1 MKLEWKQERPPS
13 WDAEKARIVGGAD
26 AGIFDARFARC
37 REGDL
42 VPGDWWRVSDGERV
56 VGYGWM
62 DVVWGDAEILLATA
76 PEAQGSGV
84 GAFILEN
91 LEKEARKMGLTQI
104 YNVVRPTHPDRE
116 AVSGWLSR
124 HGFEPN
130 EDGSLFRAIVT
141 KDGGKK

>member
-1 MKLEWKQERPPS
+1 M
-13 WDAEKARIVGGAD
+13 
-26 AGIFDARFARC
+26 
-37 REGDL
+37 
-42 VPGDWWRVSDGERV
+42 SDGDRI

-76 PEAQGSGV
+76 PEVRGSGV

-91 LEKEARKMGLTQI
+91 IEKEARKMGLTQI

-130 EDGSLFRAIVT
+130 EDGSLFRAVVT
-141 KDGGKK
+141 KDGGAK